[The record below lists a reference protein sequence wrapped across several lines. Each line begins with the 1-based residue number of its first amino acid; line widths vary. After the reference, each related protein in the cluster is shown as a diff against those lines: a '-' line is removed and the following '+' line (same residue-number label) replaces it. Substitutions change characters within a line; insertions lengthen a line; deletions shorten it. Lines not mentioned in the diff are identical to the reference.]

1 MTDPRVPRV
10 PTPSAPTARQAMAGG
25 IVQIILGVFLI
36 GLMGTVA
43 VHMAPMLLAAPEAAA
58 DGSRFSA
65 SRTSAMLVLAL
76 FAAVLLFGAV
86 TVAHGVTLARTGVKP
101 IKLLY
106 LQWATAALIVGLIA
120 VVVLTI
126 K

>member
-1 MTDPRVPRV
+1 MTDPRVPRA